1 MLYFKNNKKYYTFE
15 IQHKDKTKE
24 TYKITPVKE
33 KDPDTKEERNVFGFS
48 ISSTMSNKGLLNNV
62 KYSFQKF
69 DGVIKSML
77 LTIKGLFTGKISL
90 NALSGPV
97 GIYKVVDEGKKA
109 GIASI
114 VYIVAFLSM
123 NVGLINI
130 LPFPAFDGGRVL
142 FLVIEKIKGS
152 PVNSRIENAFHTVG
166 FILLMILMLYITY
179 RDIIKIF
186 VK

>member
-109 GIASI
+109 GIAS
-114 VYIVAFLSM
+114 VGNPLSPLDTSKSTPEFGKRAELPPC
-123 NVGLINI
+123 NIN
-130 LPFPAFDGGRVL
+130 LL
-142 FLVIEKIKGS
+142 FFSFKS
-152 PVNSRIENAFHTVG
+152 
-166 FILLMILMLYITY
+166 
-179 RDIIKIF
+179 
-186 VK
+186 